1 VRPPPP
7 PRTLVHLPPPP
18 PPCRP
23 AAPPPPLVAGRSGQ
37 GLPAPACPASLQ
49 PLLQLSSAQL
59 SSAGVAARC
68 GAVATRYSRLMGA
81 EEVDQQA
88 GHGVQRGHTESVAGG
103 SGGGG
108 GAGLAAGGGAAAAAA
123 AHSVPSAWCTLMKG
137 DWSHPELAHARRR
150 IVEEAAAPPP
160 RPCCCRR
167 ALCCAAQGLCK
178 LLCCLGALIRRI
190 VCCEIGCCGP
200 KASEVSNRMRGVSQ
214 SVSPRRRAVLAME
227 CVTPCSP
234 SLPTPARQRC
244 IYINSCCPL
253 ARPSPPGG
261 GGAAAAPA
269 RGGRGASLARDTA
282 HGAGRCASETGERER
297 GEGGAATTSPPEQLC
312 SRQQRAL
319 SRSRPSRPAP
329 HGPVLPVLVNLC

>member
-1 VRPPPP
+1 
-7 PRTLVHLPPPP
+7 
-18 PPCRP
+18 
-23 AAPPPPLVAGRSGQ
+23 
-37 GLPAPACPASLQ
+37 
-49 PLLQLSSAQL
+49 
-59 SSAGVAARC
+59 
-68 GAVATRYSRLMGA
+68 MGA
-81 EEVDQQA
+81 EEVDQQV

-108 GAGLAAGGGAAAAAA
+108 GAGLAAAGGAAAAAAA

-150 IVEEAAAPPP
+150 IVEEAAAAPP
-160 RPCCCRR
+160 RPCCLCR

-227 CVTPCSP
+227 CVTPCPP

-282 HGAGRCASETGERER
+282 HGAGRCATDWRARAR
-297 GEGGAATTSPPEQLC
+297 GGGGRHHQPAGAAVLSPAA
-312 SRQQRAL
+312 RAQPQPPQAP
-319 SRSRPSRPAP
+319 RP
-329 HGPVLPVLVNLC
+329 GPVLPVLVNLCDRGRLGPIRTPAGARVAWMTG